1 MPGRGPARSRH
12 VLGSSVP
19 ASSLVQLRSP
29 QRAAVGGEAGLT
41 LACPDVGWSEDWGA
55 DGQMSLGLLCPLPRR
70 REEQP
75 GSLQGALSRSSSRSL
90 RPSPP
95 TCGPSVSH
103 AFRRTPLEDRSPL
116 AGHVTFAS
124 SASSGEW
131 ARPMWNSLILHSAQ
145 LEGHIHFLSQ
155 MMRLSLPKVLGAAGQ
170 SLQSRGG
177 CELRPCPSLAVWPQ
191 CDRVYLPGSPCP
203 HLYKERVG
211 LSVL

>member
-41 LACPDVGWSEDWGA
+41 LACLDVGWSEDWGA

-75 GSLQGALSRSSSRSL
+75 GSLQGALSRSSSRSM

-103 AFRRTPLEDRSPL
+103 AFRRTPLEGQEPTGRTRNLCKLRFLGRMGEADVEL
-116 AGHVTFAS
+116 INFAFS
-124 SASSGEW
+124 SARRAHPFPKSDDATLSTKGLGSSR
-131 ARPMWNSLILHSAQ
+131 AKPAVPR
-145 LEGHIHFLSQ
+145 
-155 MMRLSLPKVLGAAGQ
+155 RL
-170 SLQSRGG
+170 
-177 CELRPCPSLAVWPQ
+177 
-191 CDRVYLPGSPCP
+191 
-203 HLYKERVG
+203 
-211 LSVL
+211 